1 MHKLKMAVITA
12 MAVLLLSGCLYPEA
26 EKTENKVSYKHQLQQ
41 VQAAVDEFK
50 KANGGLL
57 PIQTKDMKTPLY
69 QKYPIDFK
77 RLAPRYIEEPPA
89 SAYESGGMYQYVLV
103 DVEHKP
109 TVKLVDLQMAEAI
122 RDMKLRVKMYQEKHT
137 YPPYEDAVSKG
148 LFTLNKKKLGM
159 KDSPSVK
166 SPVSGTSLPLLIG
179 ADGEIYADYRVDL
192 ARCLK
197 ENKKK
202 IKPGAEIQ
210 DILWKETPFVP
221 AFSVTYTVNEKQE
234 PVFLESQTKQ
244 E

>member
-103 DVEHKP
+103 DVENKP

-148 LFTLNKKKLGM
+148 LFTLNKK
-159 KDSPSVK
+159 SS
-166 SPVSGTSLPLLIG
+166 
-179 ADGEIYADYRVDL
+179 A
-192 ARCLK
+192 
-197 ENKKK
+197 
-202 IKPGAEIQ
+202 
-210 DILWKETPFVP
+210 
-221 AFSVTYTVNEKQE
+221 
-234 PVFLESQTKQ
+234 
-244 E
+244 